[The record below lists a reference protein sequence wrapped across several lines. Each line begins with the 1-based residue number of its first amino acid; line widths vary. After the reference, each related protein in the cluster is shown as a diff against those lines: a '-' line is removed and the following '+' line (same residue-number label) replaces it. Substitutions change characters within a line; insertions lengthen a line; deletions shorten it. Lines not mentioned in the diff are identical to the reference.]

1 MRHALVIFLVTIIAS
16 CSLITTATGAA
27 EPKPFK
33 GRIEHSKELVV
44 KPGKSAILLTVHY
57 PKGYH
62 YTSEAPTS
70 FDWKSADS
78 TALNFPKSASS
89 FSFTKITFP
98 ISIPIKSVKGR
109 SEITIDASLFFC
121 ENKSGV
127 CLFDNVRLIVPIRV
141 DKAGS
146 DKLPITLDA
155 SAPGGKEE
163 L

>member
-1 MRHALVIFLVTIIAS
+1 MRLAIVAVLATAIMTGFLMS
-16 CSLITTATGAA
+16 GAA
-27 EPKPFK
+27 RATEPKPFK

-44 KPGKSAILLTVHY
+44 KPGKSTILLTVHY

-70 FDWKSADS
+70 FDWKSADTNS
-78 TALNFPKSASS
+78 IVFPKSAAS

-141 DKAGS
+141 DKSGL
-146 DKLPITLDA
+146 DQLPLTLDA
-155 SAPGGKEE
+155 SVPGGKEE

>member
-1 MRHALVIFLVTIIAS
+1 MRLATAAILVTAILSGSLMFGTARAS
-16 CSLITTATGAA
+16 D
-27 EPKPFK
+27 PKPFK

-44 KPGKSAILLTVHY
+44 KPGKSTILLTVHY

-78 TALNFPKSASS
+78 SAIAFPKSAAS

-127 CLFDNVRLIVPIRV
+127 CLFDNVRLIVPVRV
-141 DKAGS
+141 DKSGS

-155 SAPGGKEE
+155 SVPGGKEE

>member
-1 MRHALVIFLVTIIAS
+1 MSGSLLFETA
-16 CSLITTATGAA
+16 CSA

-33 GRIEHSKELVV
+33 GRIEHSKELTV

-78 TALNFPKSASS
+78 NAVALPKSAAS
-89 FSFTKITFP
+89 FNFTKITFP
-98 ISIPIKSVKGR
+98 ISIPVKSIKGR

-121 ENKSGV
+121 EDKSGV
-127 CLFDNVRLIVPIRV
+127 CLFDNVRLVVPIRV
-141 DKAGS
+141 DRAGS

-155 SAPGGKEE
+155 SVPGGKEE